1 MKIEIKVKGMMCKG
15 CTSRVEKK
23 LSELGCEQVSADYTT
38 GIVALELNSVSIDA
52 AKSAIEKLGF
62 EVLA

>member
-1 MKIEIKVKGMMCKG
+1 MKTQIKVVGMMCKG

-23 LSELGCEQVSADYTT
+23 LTEMGCTQVVADFTTGVVECELG
-38 GIVALELNSVSIDA
+38 SVSLEA

-62 EVLA
+62 EV

>member
-1 MKIEIKVKGMMCKG
+1 MKTEIKVKGMMCKG

-23 LSELGCEQVSADYTT
+23 LTELGCKDVAADHVKGVVVCDLGDLT
-38 GIVALELNSVSIDA
+38 IDA

-62 EVLA
+62 EV